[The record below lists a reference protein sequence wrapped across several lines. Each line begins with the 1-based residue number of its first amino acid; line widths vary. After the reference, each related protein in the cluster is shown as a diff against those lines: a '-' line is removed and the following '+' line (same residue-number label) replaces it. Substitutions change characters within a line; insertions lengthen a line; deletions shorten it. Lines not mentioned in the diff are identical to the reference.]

1 MEIPWGD
8 GPHYCA
14 GAESYGCEAML
25 DEDEGSYCDEC
36 LERSFPI
43 RSMKEESDAEPGDG
57 GVDGAVFED
66 AAVGEGEDRGDGVGD
81 SEG

>member
-1 MEIPWGD
+1 MDVPWGD

-36 LERSFPI
+36 WER
-43 RSMKEESDAEPGDG
+43 MCESILVEDEF
-57 GVDGAVFED
+57 VDG
-66 AAVGEGEDRGDGVGD
+66 
-81 SEG
+81 S